1 MKAHAISPTAAPAE
15 RVDWLERARTWLERA
30 LDDEPID
37 RADALAML
45 TEQVPLTLALH
56 VATQAR
62 QRFWGDAVQLHMLHN
77 VQNGACPEDCG
88 YCGQSCASQAP
99 IQPYTLKSEEE
110 ILQEAARAKAS
121 GAFRYCMVLSGRG
134 PDDRDVEHMARCIRK
149 VKERFGLQT
158 CLSAG
163 LLDDAKARRLKEAGL
178 DRLNHNLNTSRAH
191 YPSICTTHTYEDRL
205 RTLRAAR
212 AAGLGLCSGLI
223 VGMGETHEDVVETL
237 LALREAQAAS
247 IPINFLLPIPGN
259 RVAEPICQGAPLT
272 PRFCLRVLCVARLLN
287 PSAEI
292 RAAAGR
298 EEHLRSL
305 QVMALGPANSLFVDG
320 YLLTRGSDARATLRM
335 LLDAGCTLD
344 LPQGAPPELLEAIA
358 QEQALRSPRPDVA
371 LLKEDR
377 LSQRKL
383 AKLRV
388 ANGDAQPTGSTTASC
403 DRSSQNVG

>member
-1 MKAHAISPTAAPAE
+1 MQADVLCPEAAPAE
-15 RVDWLERARTWLERA
+15 SVDWLDRARSWLQRA
-30 LDDEPID
+30 LNDQPID
-37 RADALAML
+37 RADALAAL

-62 QRFWGDAVQLHMLHN
+62 QRFWGCAVQLHMLHN

-88 YCGQSCASQAP
+88 YCGQSCASKAP

-121 GAFRYCMVLSGRG
+121 GAYRYCMVLSGRG
-134 PDDRDVEHMARCIRK
+134 PDDRDIERMARCIRQ
-149 VKERFGLQT
+149 VKERYGLQT

-163 LLDDAKARRLKEAGL
+163 LLDEAKARRLKEAGL

-212 AAGLGLCSGLI
+212 AAGLALCSGLI

-247 IPINFLLPIPGN
+247 IPVNFLLPIPGN
-259 RVAEPICQGAPLT
+259 RVAAPICQGAPLT

-292 RAAAGR
+292 RVAAGR

-305 QVMALGPANSLFVDG
+305 QAQAMGPANSLFVDG
-320 YLLTRGSDARATLRM
+320 YLLTRGSDARTTLRM
-335 LLDAGCTLD
+335 LLDAGCTLE
-344 LPQGAPPELLEAIA
+344 LPDGAPAELLEAVA
-358 QEQALRSPRPDVA
+358 QEQARCAVQPDVA

-388 ANGDAQPTGSTTASC
+388 AHRDAQPTGSSAASC
-403 DRSSQNVG
+403 AKSSQNVG